1 MRVLTLWG
9 REDTALTKKGPCAG
23 RGAAGRM
30 EDQAAPGSGGG
41 DEPPGPTKMNAKRSG
56 RSSEEET
63 RNKTKLVSE
72 PGDGRGGEASWCFPV
87 GSLGW
92 RGMRPGWGAAGF
104 SGRV

>member
-1 MRVLTLWG
+1 
-9 REDTALTKKGPCAG
+9 
-23 RGAAGRM
+23 M

-72 PGDGRGGEASWCFPV
+72 PGDGRGG
-87 GSLGW
+87 
-92 RGMRPGWGAAGF
+92 RRPGASRWGAWGGGACGRAGGLLGF
-104 SGRV
+104 QEGFNNNL